1 MGLRSPPSGRLVSV
15 LSRASVSDAELIKS
29 AFHRNALQ
37 FSVLENRAIRSHGIA
52 GLKLPFSFFLAL
64 RYLKPKRT
72 FISIITLISVLG
84 VMLGVTVL
92 ILVISVMTGFDRELR
107 QKVIDFDAHI
117 LVSSEDILSNWRAL
131 KDKIDKTPGV
141 VATAPFVQ
149 GQVIVEFENR
159 RLAPMIRGVDPTQ
172 EENVI
177 PLRKFIK
184 HGKLDLE
191 GDSTVLGVELAR
203 KLRVA
208 VGDKVIVYSPGNL
221 GEVLDGMK
229 KLEKAKGDDEKKV
242 INRLREIILPKEL
255 MVTGIFETGHYLH
268 DSEFLL
274 VPIYVGQEL
283 YGLGDAL
290 HGITVKTDNPYGAER
305 VKQSIEQF
313 LEPPAFAQTW
323 IDMNHQYFEAVRLER
338 TVMFFLLFFIVVV
351 AAFGIMSTLITVTV
365 QKRQEIGIVK
375 ALGANISQIIWI
387 FLGQGTVVGLF
398 GTLTGLGLGMTLIR
412 YRNEFSRWLAS
423 TLHIEIFP
431 REVYQFSEI
440 PAQIVPQDVWI
451 ICISAFFICS
461 FAALIPA
468 YFAARLD
475 PVKALRYE

>member
-1 MGLRSPPSGRLVSV
+1 
-15 LSRASVSDAELIKS
+15 
-29 AFHRNALQ
+29 
-37 FSVLENRAIRSHGIA
+37 
-52 GLKLPFSFFLAL
+52 LKLPFSLFLAL

-72 FISIITLISVLG
+72 FLSIITLISILG

-117 LVSSEDILSNWRAL
+117 LVTTEDILRDWRQL
-131 KDKIDKTPGV
+131 KTEIDNVPGV
-141 VATAPFVQ
+141 VATAPYVQ
-149 GQVIVEFENR
+149 GPVIVEFQNR
-159 RLAPMIRGVDPTQ
+159 RLAPMIRGVDPLQ
-172 EENVI
+172 EEKVI

-184 HGKLDLE
+184 EGKLDLDGE
-191 GDSTVLGVELAR
+191 STVLGIELAR
-203 KLRVA
+203 NLHIG
-208 VGDKVIVYSPGNL
+208 VGDKLTVYSPGNL
-221 GEVLDGMK
+221 GQILDGIK
-229 KLEKAKGDDEKKV
+229 KLENAKGADEKKAV
-242 INRLREIILPKEL
+242 DELRDVILPKEL
-255 MVTGIFETGHYLH
+255 TVTGIYETGHYLH
-268 DSEFLL
+268 DSQFLL
-274 VPIYVGQEL
+274 VPIYIGQEL
-283 YGLGDAL
+283 YDLGDAL

-305 VKQSIEQF
+305 VKEKIEEF
-313 LEPPAFAQTW
+313 LQAPEFAETW
-323 IDMNHQYFEAVRLER
+323 IDMNRQYFEAVRLER

-365 QKRQEIGIVK
+365 QKRREIGIVK
-375 ALGANISQIIWI
+375 ALGANISQIIWV

-412 YRNEFSRWLAS
+412 YRNEFSHWLAS

-440 PAQIVPQDVWI
+440 PAQIVPQDVTI
-451 ICISAFFICS
+451 ICISAFLICS
-461 FAALIPA
+461 LAALVPA